1 MINAVTIKICRQFHR
16 ELPQLVTCF
25 YFWIQSK
32 FLVHSDLETQYNVT
46 EEVTGVVKKQS
57 DRSMYATLQILLKP
71 ALKPVFAVSVSLTQ
85 QEPTSQV
92 HFTTLEPVWSIKS
105 SNLTAWGNEG
115 MFEMIQII
123 QNIIR
128 KPLIN
133 LCMRS
138 IWPKSSLGRAS
149 LGRVSIHQNTQYKI
163 DQSCHDTAFFCI
175 ALKAGFMIYRMTA

>member
-1 MINAVTIKICRQFHR
+1 MLLFLDSIQVSGS
-16 ELPQLVTCF
+16 
-25 YFWIQSK
+25 FWSGNI
-32 FLVHSDLETQYNVT
+32 YNVT

-115 MFEMIQII
+115 MFEMI
-123 QNIIR
+123 
-128 KPLIN
+128 
-133 LCMRS
+133 
-138 IWPKSSLGRAS
+138 
-149 LGRVSIHQNTQYKI
+149 
-163 DQSCHDTAFFCI
+163 
-175 ALKAGFMIYRMTA
+175 